1 MPGTVLGTGKIVMN
15 KKDIR
20 LCSHVNILFW
30 NGALAFKNGRK
41 RGGREK
47 KDRFVVF
54 PNFLWVNIFYWL
66 GLNHNLTSLN
76 TELESSVYTASTP
89 VNRLWHPSRW
99 GKQAPGKSPLR
110 GIKQDRHR

>member
-54 PNFLWVNIFYWL
+54 PNFLWVNIFYRL
-66 GLNHNLTSLN
+66 GLNHNLTS
-76 TELESSVYTASTP
+76 ELESSVYHSFYPCEQALAP
-89 VNRLWHPSRW
+89 LWVGETGTR
-99 GKQAPGKSPLR
+99 
-110 GIKQDRHR
+110 